1 MEEMTPVE
9 ELMHEHQ
16 HILKVVN
23 ALKILADRIEQGDV
37 VDIELLHGAGRFLY
51 EFADVCHHGKEEAV
65 LFPAME
71 RSGVPEQGCPLGALR
86 SEHTAGRRMVASF
99 RKSVEAYASNRE
111 VARAGLVS
119 DIAAIAKFYPDHI
132 WKEDDMVFP
141 MVDRLFEPEDLEQ
154 LRVDFDKAEEELGE
168 NHDWFVTFSDQ
179 IAEAA
184 VNFVK

>member
-1 MEEMTPVE
+1 MEKMTPIE

-23 ALKILADRIEQGDV
+23 ALKALGDRMEQGDAIDV
-37 VDIELLHGAGRFLY
+37 ELLRGAGRFLY

-71 RSGVPEQGCPLGALR
+71 RSGVPEHGCPLGALR
-86 SEHTAGRRMVASF
+86 SEHTAGRKMVTSF
-99 RKSVEAYASNRE
+99 RSSVEAYATNRDAAKAELISN
-111 VARAGLVS
+111 
-119 DIAAIAKFYPDHI
+119 ITAITKFYPEHI

-154 LRVDFDKAEEELGE
+154 LRVDFDRAEEELGE